1 MALPGVSSA
10 PLRSGY
16 DTIIIGAGV
25 QGVAIAYELAKRGHT
40 DVLVVDR
47 SWPGGGASGRN
58 GELIRSAFASREWCD
73 LFELSRQKW
82 LGLSQELEMNVL
94 FNRTGYAVVA
104 STEAQWNQC
113 EVDQAFQAGLGI
125 ETHLLD
131 EWEARRLLP
140 AANPEL
146 VRGAILQDG
155 AGFAHH
161 DSVVAGYLQ
170 NAARMGVHVVA
181 GETVVGLLRS
191 GDAVVGIRTASG
203 AAVGARIV
211 VNAAGGQALEMNEL
225 ADLTMPLVAARL
237 EMIVTQPVKPFL
249 TPGVAALELLG
260 YCHQTGRGEFVGGT
274 ELARVDE
281 SLSLNGTWTVLQ
293 DMATKFVRLF
303 PMLAG
308 VRLLRHWAGTV
319 SQTPDLAPVLGPV
332 PEVPGLVL
340 SVGWVYGFMGA
351 PGAAELLA
359 EHIITGRMD
368 PRMAPFGIER
378 TRTGE
383 WIREGSLVV
392 DMDLDE
398 GGER

>member
-1 MALPGVSSA
+1 MALPGVSSE
-10 PLRSGY
+10 PLRAGY

-25 QGVAIAYELAKRGHT
+25 QGVAIAYELAKRGHA
-40 DVLVVDR
+40 DVLVIDR

-73 LFELSRQKW
+73 LFELSRQRW
-82 LGLSQELEMNVL
+82 LGLSQELGVNVL

-104 STEAQWNQC
+104 STEEQWDQC
-113 EVDQAFQAGLGI
+113 RVDHAFQAGLGI
-125 ETHLLD
+125 RTELLD
-131 EWEARRLLP
+131 EREARRVLP

-146 VRGAILQDG
+146 VRGAVLQEE

-161 DSVVAGYLQ
+161 DSVVAGYLE
-170 NAARMGVHVVA
+170 NAARLGVQVVA
-181 GETVVGLLRS
+181 GEAVVGLLRA
-191 GDAVVGIRTASG
+191 GDAVVGIRTAAG
-203 AAVGARIV
+203 REVRARVV
-211 VNAAGGQALEMNEL
+211 VNAAGGQALEINRMAGLE
-225 ADLTMPLVAARL
+225 MPLVAARL
-237 EMIVTQPVKPFL
+237 EMIVTQPVRPFL
-249 TPGVAALELLG
+249 KPGVAALELLG

-274 ELARVDE
+274 ELPRVDE
-281 SLSLNGTWTVLQ
+281 STSLNGTWTVLQ
-293 DMATKFVRLF
+293 DIATKFVRLF
-303 PMLAG
+303 PMLGG

-332 PEVPGLVL
+332 PEAPGLLL

-359 EHIITGRMD
+359 RHIISGETD

-378 TRTGE
+378 TRSGA

-392 DMDLDE
+392 DMDLE
-398 GGER
+398 EQR

>member
-1 MALPGVSSA
+1 MALPGVSSE
-10 PLRSGY
+10 PLRAGY

-40 DVLVVDR
+40 DVLVIDR

-82 LGLSQELEMNVL
+82 LGLSQELGMNVL

-104 STEAQWNQC
+104 STEEQWRQC
-113 EVDQAFQAGLGI
+113 RADQGFQAGLGI
-125 ETHLLD
+125 RTELLD
-131 EWEARRLLP
+131 EAEARRVLP
-140 AANPEL
+140 AANPDL
-146 VRGAILQDG
+146 VRGAVLQEQ

-161 DSVVAGYLQ
+161 DSVVAAYLE
-170 NAARMGVHVVA
+170 NAARLGVQVVA
-181 GETVVGLLRS
+181 GEAVVGLLFK
-191 GDAVVGIRTASG
+191 GDAVVGIRTAGSG
-203 AAVGARIV
+203 EVRARAV
-211 VNAAGGQALEMNEL
+211 VNAAGGQALEINAMAGLE
-225 ADLTMPLVAARL
+225 MPLVAARL

-249 TPGVAALELLG
+249 KPGVAALELLG

-274 ELARVDE
+274 ELPRVDE
-281 SLSLNGTWTVLQ
+281 STSLNGTWTVLQ
-293 DMATKFVRLF
+293 DIATKFVRLF
-303 PMLAG
+303 PTLAG

-332 PEVPGLVL
+332 PEVPGLLL

-359 EHIITGRMD
+359 DHIISGVTDR
-368 PRMAPFGIER
+368 RMAPFSIER
-378 TRTGE
+378 TRTGD

-392 DMDLDE
+392 DMDLE
-398 GGER
+398 QER

>member
-1 MALPGVSSA
+1 MALPGVSTS

-25 QGVAIAYELAKRGHT
+25 QGVAIAYELAKRGHS
-40 DVLVVDR
+40 DVLVLDR

-58 GELIRSAFASREWCD
+58 GELIRSAFGSREWCE
-73 LFELSRQKW
+73 LFELSRRKW
-82 LGLSQELEMNVL
+82 LGLSQELDMNVL
-94 FNRTGYAVVA
+94 FNRSGYAVLA
-104 STEAQWNQC
+104 STEQQWDQC
-113 EVDQAFQAGLGI
+113 RADHRFQHGLGI
-125 ETHLLD
+125 RTELLD
-131 EWEARRLLP
+131 EREARRALP
-140 AANPEL
+140 AANPDL
-146 VRGAILQDG
+146 VRGAVLQEQ

-161 DSVVAGYLQ
+161 DSVVAAYLE
-170 NAARMGVHVVA
+170 NAARLGVQIVA
-181 GETVVGLLRS
+181 GEQVVELLRD
-191 GDAVVGIRTASG
+191 GDAVIGVRTARGQEVRAST
-203 AAVGARIV
+203 V
-211 VNAAGGQALEMNEL
+211 VNAAGGQALEINAMAGL
-225 ADLTMPLVAARL
+225 RMPLVAARL
-237 EMIVTQPVKPFL
+237 EMLVTQPVRPFL
-249 TPGVAALELLG
+249 KPGVAALELLG

-281 SLSLNGTWTVLQ
+281 STSLNGTWTVLQ
-293 DMATKFVRLF
+293 DMASKFVRLF

-359 EHIITGRMD
+359 RHIVSGDTD

-378 TRTGE
+378 TRSGA

-392 DMDLDE
+392 DMDLAE
-398 GGER
+398 ETA

>member
-1 MALPGVSSA
+1 MALPGVSSE
-10 PLRSGY
+10 PLRAGY

-40 DVLVVDR
+40 DVLVIDR

-82 LGLSQELEMNVL
+82 LGLSQELGMNVL

-104 STEAQWNQC
+104 STEEQWQQC
-113 EVDQAFQAGLGI
+113 RADHGFQAGLGI
-125 ETHLLD
+125 RTELLD
-131 EWEARRLLP
+131 EAEARRVLP
-140 AANPEL
+140 AANPDL
-146 VRGAILQDG
+146 VRGAVLQEQ

-161 DSVVAGYLQ
+161 DSVVAAYLE
-170 NAARMGVHVVA
+170 NAARLGVQVVA
-181 GETVVGLLRS
+181 GEAVVGLLRE
-191 GDAVVGIRTASG
+191 GDAVVGIRTAGSG
-203 AAVGARIV
+203 EVRARVV
-211 VNAAGGQALEMNEL
+211 VNAAGGQALEINAMAGLE
-225 ADLTMPLVAARL
+225 MPLVAARL

-249 TPGVAALELLG
+249 KPGVAALELLG
-260 YCHQTGRGEFVGGT
+260 YCHQTSRGEFVGGT
-274 ELARVDE
+274 ELPRVDE
-281 SLSLNGTWTVLQ
+281 STSLNGTWTVLQ
-293 DMATKFVRLF
+293 DIATKFVRLF

-332 PEVPGLVL
+332 PEVPGLLL

-359 EHIITGRMD
+359 EHIVSGGTDR
-368 PRMAPFGIER
+368 RMAPFGIER
-378 TRTGE
+378 TRTGD

-392 DMDLDE
+392 DMDLE
-398 GGER
+398 QER

>member
-1 MALPGVSSA
+1 MPLPGVSTES
-10 PLRSGY
+10 LRAGY
-16 DTIIIGAGV
+16 DTVIIGAGV
-25 QGVAIAYELAKRGHT
+25 QGVAIAYELARRGHT
-40 DVLVVDR
+40 DVLVIDR

-58 GELIRSAFASREWCD
+58 GELIRSAFASREWCE

-82 LGLSQELEMNVL
+82 LGLSQELDMNVL

-104 STEAQWNQC
+104 STEAQWEQC
-113 EVDQAFQAGLGI
+113 RVDHGFQAGLGI
-125 ETHLLD
+125 RTELLD
-131 EWEARRLLP
+131 ERDARRVLP

-146 VRGAILQDG
+146 VRGAVLQEQ

-161 DSVVAGYLQ
+161 DSVVAGYLE
-170 NAARMGVHVVA
+170 NAARLGAQIVA
-181 GETVVGLLRS
+181 GETVVGLLRRD
-191 GDAVVGIRTASG
+191 DAVVGIRTASG
-203 AAVGARIV
+203 REVRSRLV
-211 VNAAGGQALEMNEL
+211 VNAAGGQALEINAMAGLE
-225 ADLTMPLVAARL
+225 MPLVAARL
-237 EMIVTQPVKPFL
+237 EMIVTQPVRPFL
-249 TPGVAALELLG
+249 KPGVAALYLLG

-281 SLSLNGTWTVLQ
+281 STSLNGTWAMLQ
-293 DMATKFVRLF
+293 DIATKFVRLF

-332 PEVPGLVL
+332 PGIPGFLL

-359 EHIITGRMD
+359 EHIISGETD
-368 PRMAPFGIER
+368 PRMAPFSIER

-392 DMDLDE
+392 DADLEDE
-398 GGER
+398 AR

>member
-1 MALPGVSSA
+1 MALPGVSTA

-40 DVLVVDR
+40 DVLVIDR

-73 LFELSRQKW
+73 LFELSRRKW
-82 LGLSQELEMNVL
+82 LGLSQELDMNIL

-104 STEAQWNQC
+104 STEEQWAQC
-113 EVDQAFQAGLGI
+113 RTDHAFQAGLGI
-125 ETHLLD
+125 RTELLD
-131 EWEARRLLP
+131 EREARRALP
-140 AANPEL
+140 AANPDL
-146 VRGAILQDG
+146 VRGAVMQEQ

-161 DSVVAGYLQ
+161 DSVVAGYLE
-170 NAARMGVHVVA
+170 NAARLGVQVVA
-181 GETVVGLLRS
+181 GETVVGLVRD
-191 GDAVVGIRTASG
+191 GDAVAGIRTADGREIRSR
-203 AAVGARIV
+203 VV
-211 VNAAGGQALEMNEL
+211 VNAAGGQALEINAMAGLE
-225 ADLTMPLVAARL
+225 MPLVAARL

-249 TPGVAALELLG
+249 KPGVAALELLG

-274 ELARVDE
+274 ELPRVDE
-281 SLSLNGTWTVLQ
+281 STSLNGTWTVLQ
-293 DMATKFVRLF
+293 DIATKFVRLF
-303 PMLAG
+303 PMLGG

-332 PEVPGLVL
+332 PGIPGLLL

-359 EHIITGRMD
+359 DHIITGRTD
-368 PRMAPFGIER
+368 ARMAPFSIER

-392 DMDLDE
+392 DMDLE
-398 GGER
+398 EER